1 MSSDTNTLNVCTNTA
16 YLNSIDQKRRFQLF
30 NIPPQRYNNLANE
43 RNPYVQTDPATG
55 TTYTKFELDMRR
67 KSEILKYSSNR
78 MATQTNNL
86 TKAQKFAQAVTGSY
100 QQRTFSQE
108 FIQQNTN
115 NGVLTICPPGTI
127 IKTSTTASDVPGTP
141 IMLYDNPE
149 IPLYNFVN
157 DTNTPYA
164 IINQELN
171 PYSSGFNY
179 SNKTN
184 VLQNDRDTPITIF
197 TLYFLNVSSPY
208 YRFSFITPI
217 SLNFTGNY
225 LEGITSPYSTGD
237 SVTINLSSISLTILY
252 SFSAVALISTPDDTF
267 LYNTS
272 MTVDI
277 SNNNISSFSGT
288 CYFDTVTF
296 SNIILPS
303 NLGYIYDFQLNIKYN
318 ITPNE
323 VYVQN
328 YKIPTIISYFNA
340 STPSTP
346 SLTNCIISGNH
357 SITSPSLTITGEPR
371 Q

>member
-1 MSSDTNTLNVCTNTA
+1 
-16 YLNSIDQKRRFQLF
+16 
-30 NIPPQRYNNLANE
+30 
-43 RNPYVQTDPATG
+43 
-55 TTYTKFELDMRR
+55 
-67 KSEILKYSSNR
+67 
-78 MATQTNNL
+78 
-86 TKAQKFAQAVTGSY
+86 
-100 QQRTFSQE
+100 
-108 FIQQNTN
+108 
-115 NGVLTICPPGTI
+115 
-127 IKTSTTASDVPGTP
+127 
-141 IMLYDNPE
+141 
-149 IPLYNFVN
+149 
-157 DTNTPYA
+157 
-164 IINQELN
+164 
-171 PYSSGFNY
+171 
-179 SNKTN
+179 
-184 VLQNDRDTPITIF
+184 
-197 TLYFLNVSSPY
+197 
-208 YRFSFITPI
+208 
-217 SLNFTGNY
+217 
-225 LEGITSPYSTGD
+225 
-237 SVTINLSSISLTILY
+237 
-252 SFSAVALISTPDDTF
+252 VALISTPDDTF